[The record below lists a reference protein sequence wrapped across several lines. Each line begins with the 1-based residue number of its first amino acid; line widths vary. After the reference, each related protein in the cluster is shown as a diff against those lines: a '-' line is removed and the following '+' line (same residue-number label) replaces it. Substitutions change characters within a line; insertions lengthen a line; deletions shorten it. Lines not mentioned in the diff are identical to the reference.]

1 MASAHVLPNSAASS
15 RKGHLEAGKKRLEEF
30 RRQKAAKKAAS
41 TGQLQPADVDQHG
54 KHTQNSE
61 HVRDG
66 SVSGRDGIT
75 VTNPSGSVT
84 SHENK
89 TVSPSQSTDAGSS
102 NGTSATSSS
111 WLSSNNALYGDSE
124 QEPARDE
131 VSKLYGS
138 SGFSQLDN
146 GYYDHFR
153 ENTEFTRTKS
163 EPTDVITGDQLISL
177 DSLHAKPNIDEKTNH
192 SGFLPERSESVS
204 THKRLGLPSTST
216 DTSGVRKDSF
226 LGVEQP
232 IRGGNMDYHSA
243 LGINTGGGQIADAIS
258 RRLNVGSAPWHA
270 SEPPSADFRLAFR
283 SSSNQNQFPSSGYG
297 TTFGR
302 SRPSFLDSLGV
313 PRVSYMPYDKPE
325 KANPPSSFSSSNFD
339 STETHSSSSQK
350 MLSAELVTI
359 EQSYDSRTMDVNIE
373 KEPSLTSVSN
383 DTPLLDLGVG
393 DQDMQEDHDMQ
404 SDHNIPILKKDEDF
418 AALEQHIED
427 LTQEKFSLQRA
438 LDTSRTLAE
447 SLAAENSSLTESY
460 NQQGK
465 AISQLKFDMEG
476 LQEEIKAQLLALES
490 VKMEYA
496 NAQLECNAADERAK
510 ILASEVISLEEKALK
525 LRSNE
530 LKLEKQLENLS
541 SEIPSYRRKVSI
553 LEKERQDFQSTI
565 NALQEEK
572 KVLQSKL
579 RKAST
584 DGKIKDSKKASP
596 SRRDASTSTE
606 DLGAE
611 NVNLVDGEA
620 TGPETML
627 NDSLNALQDISLFM
641 SLPEDGRLYLPDGSG
656 GIPVDQL
663 RMIDNINTLI
673 SELALEKEEVVRALK
688 IESSNC
694 SKLKDL
700 NKDLS
705 QKLEAQTQ
713 RLELMTAQRMAD
725 ENVLAK
731 PVDSHIMHDKIEYAD
746 EGDEVV
752 ERVLGWIMKLF
763 PGGPAKRR
771 TSKLL

>member
-41 TGQLQPADVDQHG
+41 TGQLQSADVDEHG
-54 KHTQNSE
+54 KHAQNSE

-66 SVSGRDGIT
+66 SVSGRDGTT
-75 VTNPSGSVT
+75 VTYPSGSVT

-89 TVSPSQSTDAGSS
+89 TVSPSQSTGAGSA

-111 WLSSNNALYGDSE
+111 WLSSNNAFHGDLE
-124 QEPARDE
+124 QEPVRDE

-138 SGFSQLDN
+138 LGFSQLNN

-153 ENTEFTRTKS
+153 ENGELTRTKS
-163 EPTDVITGDQLISL
+163 EPTDVITVDQLISL
-177 DSLHAKPNIDEKTNH
+177 DSLHAKPNIDKKPDP
-192 SGFLPERSESVS
+192 SDFLS
-204 THKRLGLPSTST
+204 TWDWSGLPSTST
-216 DTSGVRKDSF
+216 DTSGVHKDSF
-226 LGVEQP
+226 LGVGQP
-232 IRGGNMDYHSA
+232 IRGGGMDYHSA
-243 LGINTGGGQIADAIS
+243 SGINTGGGQIADAIS
-258 RRLNVGSAPWHA
+258 RHLNVGSAPWHG
-270 SEPPSADFRLAFR
+270 SEPPSADFHSAFR
-283 SSSNQNQFPSSGYG
+283 SSSNQNPFPSSGYG

-302 SRPSFLDSLGV
+302 SRPSFLDSIGV
-313 PRVSYMPYDKPE
+313 RRVSSLSHMPDDKPE
-325 KANPPSSFSSSNFD
+325 KANPPSYFSSSNFD
-339 STETHSSSSQK
+339 STEVHSSSSQQQ
-350 MLSAELVTI
+350 LSAALSTI

-373 KEPSLTSVSN
+373 KEPSLTSVSK
-383 DTPLLDLGVG
+383 DMPLLEEGVG
-393 DQDMQEDHDMQ
+393 DHDMQ
-404 SDHNIPILKKDEDF
+404 GDHTIPILKKDEDF

-465 AISQLKFDMEG
+465 VISQLKSDMER
-476 LQEEIKAQLLALES
+476 LKEEIKAQLAL
-490 VKMEYA
+490 
-496 NAQLECNAADERAK
+496 R
-510 ILASEVISLEEKALK
+510 

-530 LKLEKQLENLS
+530 LKLEKQLENLN
-541 SEIPSYRRKVSI
+541 SEITSYRRKVSI
-553 LEKERQDFQSTI
+553 LKKERQDFQSTI

-572 KVLQSKL
+572 KLLQSKL
-579 RKAST
+579 RKASA
-584 DGKIKDSKKASP
+584 DGKVKDTRKASP

-611 NVNLVDGEA
+611 NVNLVAGEA
-620 TGPETML
+620 TVPEAML
-627 NDSLNALQDISLFM
+627 NDSLNALQDISLSV
-641 SLPEDGRLYLPDGSG
+641 SLPEDGRLNLPDGSD

-673 SELALEKEEVVRALK
+673 SELALEKEELVRALK

-694 SKLKDL
+694 SELKDL

-731 PVDSHIMHDKIEYAD
+731 PVDSHIMHDTIEYAD